1 MVYLIHPQ
9 KTFKEELVVFYR
21 EDFRRRASYPLS
33 KSSTKEEL
41 LIFYRKDSQ
50 RIASYPLS
58 KSSTKDF

>member
-1 MVYLIHPQ
+1 MVYLIHPR

-50 RIASYPLS
+50 RIASYP
-58 KSSTKDF
+58 

>member
-1 MVYLIHPQ
+1 MVYLIHPR

-21 EDFRRRASYPLS
+21 EDSQRRASYPLS